1 MKKLTCLYRPAVIA
15 TALLGLLGIATTA
28 NATCSSEPYIGSICL
43 TAASYCPNQ
52 YAEAQG
58 QLLSIA
64 QNSALYSLLGTT
76 YGGNGTQ
83 TFGLPDLQGRT
94 PVGLGNGSGLS
105 PVAAGQTRGT
115 ETTTL
120 MSANLAPHTHAATVT
135 NTQLPV
141 SSNNSNNSS
150 TPSSTH
156 PYLAASGG
164 GPGSATIW
172 SEALTSP
179 FPVSIESGQVQV
191 GSTGQAVPF
200 NNLPPQ
206 LGIRYCIALNGI
218 YPSRP

>member
-1 MKKLTCLYRPAVIA
+1 MNFFSPALSLSI
-15 TALLGLLGIATTA
+15 LGMAVFSSPA
-28 NATCSSEPYIGSICL
+28 NATCSSEPYMGSICL
-43 TAASYCPNQ
+43 TAASYCPDQ
-52 YAEAQG
+52 YLEARG
-58 QLLSIA
+58 QLMSIA
-64 QNSALYSLLGTT
+64 QNTALFSLLGTT
-76 YGGNGTQ
+76 YGGDGRQ

-94 PVGLGNGSGLS
+94 PVGLGNGPGLS

-150 TPSSTH
+150 APGSAN

-172 SEALTSP
+172 SETLTSP
-179 FPVSIESGQVQV
+179 FPVSVEGGQVQV

-200 NNLPPQ
+200 SNLPPQ
-206 LGIRYCIALNGI
+206 QGIRYCVAINGL
-218 YPSRP
+218 YSPRP